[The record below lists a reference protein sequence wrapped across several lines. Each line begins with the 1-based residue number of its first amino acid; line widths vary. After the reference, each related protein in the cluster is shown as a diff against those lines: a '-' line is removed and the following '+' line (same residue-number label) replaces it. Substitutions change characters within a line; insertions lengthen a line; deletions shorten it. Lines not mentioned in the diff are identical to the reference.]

1 MYKFLNKITIITIN
15 KSTIYIKNSELYLNN
30 NEKLRNKKI
39 IIKNMTK
46 YNKKQ

>member
-1 MYKFLNKITIITIN
+1 MYKFLNKITIIIII
-15 KSTIYIKNSELYLNN
+15 KSAIYIKNSELYLNN
-30 NEKLRNKKI
+30 NEKLRNKEI